1 MASDKRQIGK
11 GLLIFLEI
19 GLAIALV
26 YSIYWWR
33 THGLLP
39 VDEPTAAPAV
49 TLTNLAGEEFNVEDL
64 HGKPAVLYFFAPWCT
79 VCNASAH
86 QLRWFDEWLGDD
98 VSLVLVALDWASVD
112 ELEAYRSRHRL
123 TAPILLGDASVA
135 DAFRV
140 RGYPTY
146 YVLDSEG
153 RVVRR
158 DFGVTTLAGL
168 WWRACV
174 GLS

>member
-1 MASDKRQIGK
+1 M
-11 GLLIFLEI
+11 
-19 GLAIALV
+19 LAAGPVFALV

-33 THGLLP
+33 THDLLP
-39 VDEPTAAPAV
+39 VDEPAAAPAV
-49 TLTNLAGEEFNVEDL
+49 TLTDLAGEAFRFEDL
-64 HGKPAVLYFFAPWCT
+64 RGKPAVLYFFAPWCK

-86 QLRWFDEWLGDD
+86 QLRWFDELLGDG
-98 VSLVLVALDWASVD
+98 VSLVLVALDWDSVD
-112 ELEAYRSRHRL
+112 ELEAYRRRHRL

-135 DAFRV
+135 NAFRV
-140 RGYPTY
+140 SGYPTY
-146 YVLDSEG
+146 YVLDSGG

>member
-1 MASDKRQIGK
+1 LASEKRRIGRV
-11 GLLIFLEI
+11 LLILLEI

-33 THGLLP
+33 THSLLP
-39 VDEPTAAPAV
+39 VDEPTAAPALS
-49 TLTNLAGEEFNVEDL
+49 LTDLAGEAFHVGDL
-64 HGKPAVLYFFAPWCT
+64 RGKPAVLYFFAPWCT

-98 VSLVLVALDWASVD
+98 VTLILVALDWDSVD
-112 ELEAYRSRHRL
+112 ELEDYRRRHRL

-140 RGYPTY
+140 SGYPTY
-146 YVLDSEG
+146 YVLDSGG

-158 DFGVTTLAGL
+158 DFGMTTVAGL

-174 GLS
+174 GVS